1 MTAEVR
7 TGSVAAPARARLSF
21 LDGVRALAALYVVLH
36 HIWFTVYP
44 TYPVNSGPVF
54 LGWLLYGH
62 LAVAVFIVV
71 SGFSLTVAPAR
82 RGYRLGGVA
91 RFLRRRAW
99 RILPPYW
106 AALGLSVLVFG
117 LITPELTGRAITL
130 KGVLAHFFLV
140 QDVVDS
146 PKPNGAFWSIA
157 IEWQIY
163 FLFPLVLL
171 LRRRIGPLWMVVV
184 STAAVV
190 AAQLVGENV
199 GPLDGVLNLTP
210 QFLALFVFGVA
221 AAMVLEEGRTAP
233 RWLGAAGVACF
244 AVFVVLAVVF
254 GSVWVDRGY
263 FWIDLLV
270 GVGTAAV
277 LAVLAGGGFAP
288 LRAFLASWALSRVG
302 LFSYS
307 VYLVHLPL
315 LWLVDHFLVSVLVAD
330 PLARFGLLL
339 VFGTAAVL
347 GGSYLFHRVFER
359 PFMENRS
366 LAEVTAA
373 IRGGRATT

>member
-7 TGSVAAPARARLSF
+7 TGSVAAPARVRLSF

-36 HIWFTVYP
+36 HIWLTVWP
-44 TYPVNSGPVF
+44 AYPVNKGPVF

-82 RGYRLGGVA
+82 RGYELGGVA

-106 AALGLSVLVFG
+106 AALGLSVVVFG

-130 KGVLAHFFLV
+130 KGVVAHFFLV

-190 AAQLVGENV
+190 GAQLVGENV

-233 RWLGAAGVACF
+233 KWLGAVGVACF
-244 AVFVVLAVVF
+244 AAFVVLAAVF
-254 GSVWVDRGY
+254 GSRWIDHAY

-277 LAVLAGGGFAP
+277 LAVLASGGFGP
-288 LRAFLASWALSRVG
+288 LRDLLASRVFSGIG

-315 LWLVDHFLVSVLVAD
+315 LWLVDHFVVANLVTDA
-330 PLARFGLLL
+330 LARFGLLL
-339 VFGTAAVL
+339 VLGVAAVL

-373 IRGGRATT
+373 IRGRRAKT

>member
-1 MTAEVR
+1 MTATV
-7 TGSVAAPARARLSF
+7 SAPARTRLSF
-21 LDGVRALAALYVVLH
+21 LDGVRALAAVYVVLH

-44 TYPVNSGPVF
+44 TYPVNTGPLV
-54 LGWLLYGH
+54 LGWLVYGH

-82 RGYRLGGVA
+82 REYELGGVV
-91 RFLRRRAW
+91 RFIRRRAW

-130 KGVLAHFFLV
+130 KGVIAHFFLV

-163 FLFPLVLL
+163 FLFPLVLWARKKL
-171 LRRRIGPLWMVVV
+171 GPVWMVAIF
-184 STAAVV
+184 TAGVV
-190 AAQLVGENV
+190 ASQLVGENV
-199 GPLDGVLNLTP
+199 GPLHGLLNFTP

-221 AAMVLEEGRTAP
+221 AADVVRSGEVP
-233 RWLGAAGVACF
+233 RWIGWAGAACYGA
-244 AVFVVLAVVF
+244 FVLMAIVM
-254 GSVWVDRGY
+254 GSVWVDRAY
-263 FWIDLLV
+263 FWIDLLI
-270 GVGTAAV
+270 GAGTAAV
-277 LAVLAGGGFAP
+277 LAALAGGHFEP
-288 LRAFLASWALSRVG
+288 LKTLLAHRIFSGVG

-315 LWLVDHFLVSVLVAD
+315 LWLTDHFVVEHLVSD
-330 PLARFGLLL
+330 KFARFGLLL
-339 VFGTAAVL
+339 VLGLAAVL

-359 PFMENRS
+359 PFLENRS
-366 LAEVTAA
+366 WAA
-373 IRGGRATT
+373 LKTSLRGQK

>member
-1 MTAEVR
+1 MTATV
-7 TGSVAAPARARLSF
+7 SAPARTRLSF
-21 LDGVRALAALYVVLH
+21 LDGVRALAAVYVVLH

-44 TYPVNSGPVF
+44 AYPVNTGPLV
-54 LGWLLYGH
+54 LGWLVYGH

-82 RGYRLGGVA
+82 REYELGGVL
-91 RFLRRRAW
+91 RFIRRRAW

-130 KGVLAHFFLV
+130 KGVIAHFFLV

-163 FLFPLVLL
+163 FLFPLVLWF
-171 LRRRIGPLWMVVV
+171 RRKLGPVWMVAIFTTGVIA
-184 STAAVV
+184 S
-190 AAQLVGENV
+190 QLVGENV
-199 GPLDGVLNLTP
+199 DPLHGLLNFTP

-221 AAMVLEEGRTAP
+221 AADVVRSHEVP
-233 RWLGAAGVACF
+233 RWIGWAGAACYAAFIVTAVAM
-244 AVFVVLAVVF
+244 
-254 GSVWVDRGY
+254 GSVWVDHAY
-263 FWIDLLV
+263 FWIDLLL
-270 GVGTAAV
+270 GAGTACV
-277 LAVLAGGGFAP
+277 LAALAGGHFEP
-288 LRAFLASWALSRVG
+288 LKDLLAHKIFSGVG

-315 LWLVDHFLVSVLVAD
+315 LWLTDHFVVEHLVSD
-330 PLARFGLLL
+330 KFARFGLLL
-339 VFGTAAVL
+339 VLGLTAVL

-359 PFMENRS
+359 PFLENRS
-366 LAEVTAA
+366 WAA
-373 IRGGRATT
+373 LKTSIRGTK